1 MVKFTEIIN
10 ASIEWTAA
18 MLFRPFKP
26 KKWLILTFVALLAG
40 YMAGGGNFSGGGGG
54 SSKRSE
60 SSVKTSKI
68 SPSVIPVQSASRTNQ
83 SLTGE
88 SSGMP
93 NFLAGLGGIGLSIL
107 LVTLI
112 LLVIALVLVL
122 MWLSSRF
129 NFIFI
134 QNITRNDAS
143 IRKPFRENKVIGNS
157 YFKFSLIYSFLSVVI
172 LGGIILLTIFYAA
185 GRDFFDQGTMEGIK
199 RIIITFFPIGAL
211 FLLLLVIFVVV
222 GFAVHQFVLILMYK
236 QRIGIKAAWPKFLA
250 IFLKNKGKFIKFF
263 FIYIG
268 LSIACSIM
276 YGLMSLAAY
285 VSLLWPGLVCGF
297 CAYSI
302 YQFLPGGF
310 LQVSFIIIAI
320 IIFLPILLFFLY
332 CLYALNLPFAVFLRT
347 LGLKFMARLEPELN
361 LFQMT
366 PHPNK

>member
-40 YMAGGGNFSGGGGG
+40 YMAGGGNFNGGNNF
-54 SSKRSE
+54 KRSK
-60 SSVKTSKI
+60 SPVKTSQI
-68 SPSVIPVQSASRTNQ
+68 SPSVIPVESRTSQ

-93 NFLAGLGGIGLSIL
+93 DFLAGLGGIGLSFFSI
-107 LVTLI
+107 TLI
-112 LLVIALVLVL
+112 LLIIAMVLVL

-143 IRKPFRENKVIGNS
+143 IRKPFRENKFIGNS
-157 YFKFSLIYSFLSVVI
+157 YFKFSLIYSFLSVTT
-172 LGGIILLTIFYAA
+172 LGGIMLGAIIYA
-185 GRDFFDQGTMEGIK
+185 GSRNFFDQGTAAGIK
-199 RIIITFFPIGAL
+199 RIVLTFFPIGIL
-211 FLLLLVIFVVV
+211 FLLLLVIFVAI
-222 GFAVHQFVLILMYK
+222 GFAVHQFVLIIMYK
-236 QRIGIKAAWPKFLA
+236 QRIGIKAAWPKFVA
-250 IFLKNKGKFIKFF
+250 IFLKNKSKFIIFF
-263 FIYIG
+263 LLYIG
-268 LSIACSIM
+268 LSIGCSII

-285 VSLLWPGLVCGF
+285 VSLLWPGVVSGF
-297 CAYSI
+297 CVYSI
-302 YQFLPGGF
+302 YQFLPGGI

-320 IIFLPILLFFLY
+320 IIFLPIFLFFLY

-361 LFQMT
+361 LFQMK
-366 PHPNK
+366 PKLSER

>member
-1 MVKFTEIIN
+1 
-10 ASIEWTAA
+10 

-40 YMAGGGNFSGGGGG
+40 YMAGGGNYSGGGGG
-54 SSKRSE
+54 SKRSD

-68 SPSVIPVQSASRTNQ
+68 SPSVIPVQSESRTNQ

-93 NFLAGLGGIGLSIL
+93 NFLAGLGGIGLSIFL
-107 LVTLI
+107 ITLI
-112 LLVIALVLVL
+112 LLVIAIVLVL
-122 MWLSSRF
+122 IWLSSRF

-143 IRKPFRENKVIGNS
+143 IRKPFRENKAIGNS
-157 YFKFSLIYSFLSVVI
+157 YFKFSLIYSFLSVAT
-172 LGGIILLTIFYAA
+172 LGGIILGSIIYA
-185 GRDFFDQGTMEGIK
+185 GSRNFFDQGTVSGIK
-199 RIIITFFPIGAL
+199 RIVFTFFPVGTL
-211 FLLLLVIFVVV
+211 FLLLLVIFIVV

-236 QRIGIKAAWPKFLA
+236 QRIGIKAAWPKFVA

-263 FIYIG
+263 FIYLG
-268 LSIACSIM
+268 LSIICSII
-276 YGLMSLAAY
+276 YGLMSLAVY
-285 VSLLWPGLVCGF
+285 VSLLWPGVVCGF
-297 CAYSI
+297 CIYSI
-302 YQFLPGGF
+302 YQFLPGGL

-361 LFQMT
+361 LFQMRPELT
-366 PHPNK
+366 ERQ